1 MKEGGENSYVHF
13 FMLTDITTLSKTPVL
28 SNASSSTFSS
38 TTVVKR
44 NSDVAETSMSISVD
58 VEQDPRGWVHCQ
70 ISFNHLK
77 LNWKITDVNTLW
89 YKKYEQRFYFQKP
102 SGGDWSIPELW
113 VKRDSEGKNLK
124 Y

>member
-58 VEQDPRGWVHCQ
+58 VEQDPRG
-70 ISFNHLK
+70 
-77 LNWKITDVNTLW
+77 
-89 YKKYEQRFYFQKP
+89 
-102 SGGDWSIPELW
+102 
-113 VKRDSEGKNLK
+113 
-124 Y
+124 